1 MRVRKEFQSAGSYN
15 RRVRLLDRYLVK
27 ETVGPLGLGFL
38 VYTFILLLDALFDAA
53 ELIIRRGLPMAT
65 VGEILALSLP
75 NIVVLT
81 IPMSLL
87 FGVLIAIGRLSSDSE
102 LVALRATG
110 VSLLT
115 LYRPILLLSGVLA
128 LINTLLMV
136 YMLPW
141 GNHRLQLLRLE
152 VLTQNVSGQV
162 EPRVFFDEWEDQ
174 VLYVFDSSESG
185 VWNGVFLAE
194 SIPSTR
200 ENRVTV
206 AERGRLRVDEDG
218 ERVTLELEDARIH
231 EVDLSQ
237 PNSYQ
242 ASRHGRFEFV
252 VEDSFASDAR
262 AKIVASKGVREL
274 TIPELL
280 RWARDPELTA
290 QTRRLARVEIHK
302 KFAIPAACLV
312 FGIFALPLGFNNR
325 RGSKASGFVL
335 SIGVIVAYYII
346 LDNGEKMAEVG
357 RLPPSV
363 AMWAPNVLLAGLGLF
378 FLARRNRDK
387 SLLLSRVDR
396 WLRQDLAARLRLA
409 KSRREERAAVR
420 EARRRTITVGGRP
433 AAGAGENAEGARRA
447 QLVIRVRR
455 YRVPFPTILDRYV
468 FRIFGLIF
476 LLTVLSGVSIY
487 IVADLTGKAD
497 EIFQNQVAGSV
508 ILTYYKY
515 SSLQIF
521 YEIVPIL
528 VLVTTLITFSL
539 LAKSNEVTALKAL
552 GVSVYRIAMPAL
564 LLAVGISA
572 FCMFLESKVLPAA
585 SQRVAEI
592 EDQIKGR
599 ETTRTYRRADRQWL
613 FGQNRFIYNY
623 IHYDEGTQTIQRLQ
637 VFEFDERHRLT
648 RRLVADRAVY
658 DGDGLWRFEN
668 GWFRTFDG
676 SEVTSY
682 ERFPDEVLARFPEAP
697 EYFASEIRPPEQMG
711 YAELEDYIEAVE
723 ASGQKVP
730 EMRVELQ
737 NKLAYPV
744 ISLVMALVALPFAFR
759 LGRQGALYG
768 VGISIVLGIVFLA
781 FVAFFTTLG
790 ETGVLPPMAA
800 VWSPNLVFAL
810 AGVYLFLGVRS

>member
-1 MRVRKEFQSAGSYN
+1 M
-15 RRVRLLDRYLVK
+15 RLLDRYLVK
-27 ETVGPLGLGFL
+27 EIVGPLGLGFL

-53 ELIIRRGLPMAT
+53 EMIIRRGLPMTT

-110 VSLLT
+110 VSLLS
-115 LYRPILLLSGVLA
+115 LYRPILLLSTALA
-128 LINTLLMV
+128 ILNSAMMV
-136 YMLPW
+136 YTLPW
-141 GNHRLQLLRLE
+141 GNTRLQLLRLE
-152 VLTQNVSGQV
+152 LLTQNVSGQV
-162 EPRVFFDEWEDQ
+162 EPRVFFDEWEDRI
-174 VLYVFDSSESG
+174 LYVFDASPETG
-185 VWNGVFLAE
+185 TWNGVFLAE

-200 ENRVTV
+200 TNTVTV
-206 AERGRLRVDEDG
+206 AERGRVRVDQGG
-218 ERVTLELEDARIH
+218 ERVILDLEDARIH
-231 EVDLSQ
+231 EVDLSE
-237 PNSYQ
+237 PGSYQ
-242 ASRHGRFEFV
+242 STGQSKLETV
-252 VEDSFASDAR
+252 LEDSFASDAR

-280 RWARDPELTA
+280 RWSRDPE
-290 QTRRLARVEIHK
+290 QSVRTRRLARVEIHK
-302 KFAIPAACLV
+302 KFAIPSACIV

-335 SIGVIVAYYII
+335 SIGVIVVYWVM
-346 LDNGEKMAEVG
+346 LDLGEKQAEVG
-357 RLPPSV
+357 GIPAWV
-363 AMWAPNVLLAGLGLF
+363 GMWAPNLVLAGLGLF
-378 FLARRNRDK
+378 LLARRNKDK

-396 WLRQDLAARLRLA
+396 WIRNDLAARFQFF
-409 KSRREERAAVR
+409 KNRRKQRAAER
-420 EARRRTITVGGRP
+420 KARRRTVTVGGRP
-433 AAGAGENAEGARRA
+433 PGDGGDGDGNSRRA

-468 FRIFGLIF
+468 FRTFTTVF
-476 LLTVLSGVSIY
+476 ALTVLSGVAIY

-497 EIFQNQVAGSV
+497 EIFENQVSASTV
-508 ILTYYKY
+508 LTYYKY

-521 YEIVPIL
+521 YEIAPIL

-539 LAKSNEVTALKAL
+539 LSKSNEVTALKAL
-552 GVSVYRIAMPAL
+552 GVSIYRIALPAIV
-564 LLAVGISA
+564 LAVGISA
-572 FCMFLESKVLPAA
+572 FSMFLESKVLPAA
-585 SQRVAEI
+585 NQRVARL

-599 ETTRTYRRADRQWL
+599 ETARTYRRADRQWL
-613 FGQNRFIYNY
+613 FGQDRFIYNY
-623 IHYDEGTQTIQRLQ
+623 IHYDEGTQTLQRLQ
-637 VFEFDERHRLT
+637 VFEFDEHHRLS

-658 DGDGLWRFEN
+658 AGDGRWRFEN

-676 SEVTSY
+676 AEVTSY
-682 ERFPDEVLARFPEAP
+682 ERFPGEVLARFPEAP

-711 YAELEDYIEAVE
+711 YAELEGYIDEVE
-723 ASGQKVP
+723 GSGQKVP
-730 EMRVELQ
+730 ALHVELQ

-744 ISLVMALVALPFAFR
+744 ICLVMALVALPFAFR

-768 VGISIVLGIVFLA
+768 VGISIIVGFVFIA
-781 FVAFFTTLG
+781 FFAFFTTLG

-810 AGVYLFLGVRS
+810 ASVYLFLGVRS